1 MGLKLANGT
10 RARLGCQAKAAMLLL
25 ATLTLAACNGPP
37 DQPLV
42 TSGTQDEY
50 RASLDPLLPKMSKHE
65 LEAFDWAVSDFDL
78 TKLHSKY
85 PGASPRKIIRSE
97 VREVLDTYPERVKA
111 LEEIAAEE
119 APLRA
124 ELIKITAQNAEFV
137 IEKNFFGLQPVIRMN
152 VTNGSGYPVSQLK
165 WKAALYLDGADKPA
179 VQTVL
184 TNDYRQN
191 GGLKP
196 GSQFQ
201 VRLPIGFVKG
211 DEAWTTL
218 EIRNAA
224 ERRIKLEP
232 VLDSIQDFGERT
244 YLKQDL
250 IPQIEQ
256 MKAAIEAAKLY
267 SDV

>member
-137 IEKNFFGLQPVIRMN
+137 IEKNFFGLQPVIRKMCIRDRSSPAPARSCA
-152 VTNGSGYPVSQLK
+152 GSAHRRA
-165 WKAALYLDGADKPA
+165 WPA
-179 VQTVL
+179 RHSTRSHGTKCL
-184 TNDYRQN
+184 RQN
-191 GGLKP
+191 GWRGCDPAP
-196 GSQFQ
+196 GSGSAH
-201 VRLPIGFVKG
+201 R
-211 DEAWTTL
+211 
-218 EIRNAA
+218 
-224 ERRIKLEP
+224 
-232 VLDSIQDFGERT
+232 S
-244 YLKQDL
+244 
-250 IPQIEQ
+250 
-256 MKAAIEAAKLY
+256 
-267 SDV
+267 